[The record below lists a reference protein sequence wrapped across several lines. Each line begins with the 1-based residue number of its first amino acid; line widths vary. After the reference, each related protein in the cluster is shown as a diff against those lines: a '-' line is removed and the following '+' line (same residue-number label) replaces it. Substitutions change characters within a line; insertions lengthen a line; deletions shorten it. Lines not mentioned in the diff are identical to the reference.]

1 MKRKILGFIAAVA
14 TTVGATVGISSLAA
28 SQTAPPMGGGY
39 TDVIPIPVDDP
50 DTKAIAGALFRPAGA
65 GPFAAVVYMSGCGGL
80 NQPAEMALE
89 KTVIDHLLAKGVA
102 TLIVDP
108 FSPRDESGNCEKLND
123 LNLNEMKWALNDKE
137 WIHYGTRGG
146 DDAVAAVKVLR
157 SMPDIDP
164 DHIFLQG
171 YSYGATSTL
180 FAVDP
185 KTPGAHDANIAG
197 VIAYYPYCMATEA
210 SVPALI
216 LVGDKDDWTP
226 AALCLA
232 AKDKPNIEVAVI
244 PDATHGFNM
253 TYVGEY
259 MGHRLVYDERS
270 TLEAQRRADAFI
282 DAHLK

>member
-1 MKRKILGFIAAVA
+1 MKRKALGFVAVA
-14 TTVGATVGISSLAA
+14 TAVGATVGISSLAD

-39 TDVIPIPVDDP
+39 TNVIPIPVDDP
-50 DTKAIAGALFRPAGA
+50 DTNAIAGALFKPKGA
-65 GPFAAVVYMSGCGGL
+65 GPFPAVVYMSGCGGL
-80 NQPAEMALE
+80 NMPPEMALE

-108 FSPRDESGNCEKLND
+108 FSPRDEFGNCEKLND
-123 LNLNEMKWALNDKE
+123 LNLNEMKWALNDKG

-164 DHIFLQG
+164 DRIFLQG
-171 YSYGATSTL
+171 YSYGATSSL

-185 KTPGAHDANIAG
+185 KTPGAHDTNIAG

-216 LVGDKDDWTP
+216 IVGDKDDWTP

-232 AKDKPNIEVAVI
+232 AKDKPKIEVTVV
-244 PDATHGFNM
+244 PGATHGFNM
-253 TYVGEY
+253 RYTGEY
-259 MGHRLVYDERS
+259 MGHHLVYDERS
-270 TLEAQRRADAFI
+270 TLEAQRRADAFM
-282 DAHLK
+282 DAHLR